1 AHILYLKH
9 THPEIYQNTYKF
21 LEPIDYIGLLL
32 TGKFAASSNSIIL
45 HWVTDNRNIS
55 NVAYNE
61 GLIRLSGIE
70 REKLPDLFPPNTVL
84 GNLLPKVA
92 KEWGLREDVQVI
104 MGSPD
109 VHSAAVGSGAA
120 ADFEAHLYI
129 GTSGWMTCHVPFKK
143 TDLFH
148 NMASLPSSIP
158 GRYLLTNEQECA
170 GVNLQYLRDNIF
182 FSQDELKTTKP
193 ENTYQIFDQ
202 IAQRTSAGSEGL
214 IYMPWLYGERTPVED
229 RFVRGGFFNLS
240 LHTNR
245 EHMIRAVFEGV
256 AYNARWL
263 LKYVEQFN
271 GKPANAINMVGGG
284 AKSEIW
290 CQIHADVLNRPMR
303 QMKDPIEAN
312 LRGASLL
319 AAASLGYIRYDD
331 IGSRVPVAKTFT
343 PNPDH
348 RKLYD
353 ELFREFLVIYENN
366 KKMYARLNRASA

>member
-1 AHILYLKH
+1 
-9 THPEIYQNTYKF
+9 
-21 LEPIDYIGLLL
+21 
-32 TGKFAASSNSIIL
+32 
-45 HWVTDNRNIS
+45 
-55 NVAYNE
+55 
-61 GLIRLSGIE
+61 
-70 REKLPDLFPPNTVL
+70 
-84 GNLLPKVA
+84 
-92 KEWGLREDVQVI
+92 
-104 MGSPD
+104 
-109 VHSAAVGSGAA
+109 
-120 ADFEAHLYI
+120 
-129 GTSGWMTCHVPFKK
+129 
-143 TDLFH
+143 
-148 NMASLPSSIP
+148 
-158 GRYLLTNEQECA
+158 
-170 GVNLQYLRDNIF
+170 
-182 FSQDELKTTKP
+182 
-193 ENTYQIFDQ
+193 DQ